1 MTFDSLLVANAIKVT
16 CAIAILAYA
25 SMAAIFFS
33 HWLKALYQD
42 PMMDADEMFV
52 SKLMLAIATL
62 FWPVVV
68 PFCYLE
74 LSAKFQRVK
83 RRPPLKSDSR

>member
-1 MTFDSLLVANAIKVT
+1 MHQW
-16 CAIAILAYA
+16 Y
-25 SMAAIFFS
+25 AIFFS

-62 FWPVVV
+62 F
-68 PFCYLE
+68 
-74 LSAKFQRVK
+74 
-83 RRPPLKSDSR
+83 